1 MLRHYVSLCQTDW
14 LVFHPCVEFA
24 INNSVHEITRFSP
37 FYLVHG
43 QHPVTPGAYGLQL
56 SPSSLPA
63 VSHTTH
69 LWQSAV
75 ARAKRC
81 LHSARDRMASYLNRN
96 RKHLEYLPGQVLL
109 STRNLYLALPGT
121 KKFLPKYVSPLTIL
135 ELIGPAA
142 VRLQLPDH

>member
-1 MLRHYVSLCQTDW
+1 MLRHYVSPCQTDW
-14 LVFHPCVEFA
+14 HVFLPYVEFA
-24 INNSVHEITRFSP
+24 INNSVHEITRSLP

-56 SPSSLPA
+56 SPSNLPT

-69 LWQSAV
+69 LWQSE
-75 ARAKRC
+75 RAKRC
-81 LHSARDRMASYLNRN
+81 LHSARDRMASYFNRN
-96 RKHLEYLPGQVLL
+96 RKHPEYLPGQEVLL
-109 STRNLYLALPGT
+109 STRNLNLALPGT
-121 KKFLPKYVSPLTIL
+121 KKLHPKYVGPLTIL